1 MATIYLAYS
10 PQTRVNYYGERAL
23 THLQALGEVRLN
35 QSEAALTPADLVREA
50 AGCDIIVAPRIPAAT
65 ADVFDSLPQL
75 AAYCRGAVDIR
86 TIDVAAASRNGVLVT
101 HATPGFAASVAEW
114 VLAAMFDLSRNIS
127 DAAMAYR
134 SGVVPAVRMGRELR
148 GATLGVAGYGTIGQ
162 YLCRIAQAL
171 GMKVLVA
178 DPYARISDP
187 AHVAVGFDEVL
198 AQSDYVVCLAPANAE
213 TAHMFNAAAFAKMQS
228 SSFFI
233 NASRGE
239 LVDEAALL
247 HALDHGVIAA
257 CAIDVGMAPDQMP
270 SPLLARHPRVIATPH
285 IGGLTPQAAGHQAM
299 DTVNQVAAIVAGRMP
314 EGAVNAGQ
322 ATRLARFA
330 DGI

>member
-23 THLQALGEVRLN
+23 ARLQALGEVRLN
-35 QSEAALTPADLVREA
+35 QTEIPLTPADLAREA

-65 ADVFDSLPQL
+65 AELFDNLPQL
-75 AAYCRGAVDIR
+75 VAYCRGAVDIR
-86 TIDVAAASRNGVLVT
+86 TVDVAAAGRNGVLVT

-114 VLAAMFDLSRNIS
+114 VLGAMFDLSRNIS
-127 DAAMAYR
+127 DAVMAYR
-134 SGVVPAVRMGRELR
+134 SGLVPEVRMGRELR

-178 DPYARISDP
+178 DPYARIEDP
-187 AHVAVGFDEVL
+187 AHVAVGFDALL

-213 TAHMFNAAAFAKMQS
+213 TAHMFNAAAFAKMQAS
-228 SSFFI
+228 AYFI

-247 HALDHGVIAA
+247 QALEQGVIAA
-257 CAIDVGMAPDQMP
+257 CAVDVGMAPDQMP

-285 IGGLTPQAAGHQAM
+285 IGGLTPQAAEHQAM

-314 EGAVNAGQ
+314 QGAVNAAQ
-322 ATRLARFA
+322 ATRLARFSA
-330 DGI
+330 

>member
-23 THLQALGEVRLN
+23 TRLQALGEVRLH

-65 ADVFDSLPQL
+65 ADVFDSLPRL

-114 VLAAMFDLSRNIS
+114 ALAAMFDLSRNIS

-134 SGVVPAVRMGRELR
+134 SGVAPAVRMGRELR

-187 AHVAVGFDEVL
+187 AHVAVGFDTLL

-247 HALDHGVIAA
+247 HALDHGAIAA

-285 IGGLTPQAAGHQAM
+285 IGGLTPQAAEHQAM
-299 DTVNQVAAIVAGRMP
+299 DTVNQVAAIIAGRMP

-330 DGI
+330 DAI